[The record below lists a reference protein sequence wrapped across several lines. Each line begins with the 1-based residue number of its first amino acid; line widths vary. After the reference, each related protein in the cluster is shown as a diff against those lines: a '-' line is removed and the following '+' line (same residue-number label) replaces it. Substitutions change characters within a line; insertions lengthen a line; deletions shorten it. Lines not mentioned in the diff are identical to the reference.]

1 MINEIILNKS
11 VQLIDVH
18 STTALNDSDRNQLIE
33 KYNLTNEIL
42 DYADDENER
51 ARFEYDEITD
61 TYLIVYNVQNENE
74 QTTDLAERV
83 MPISFAIKGQ
93 QLFLFTSD
101 ATHYVKDYI
110 LYAKNHFKENVE
122 EPLWEYIFN
131 TFDLISSDYSD
142 QVSETDARRN
152 KIQRLI
158 KKHHSS
164 ESQILDLADL
174 QDFNTYLSTA
184 INGNLAVVRQLDLIS
199 SGNVQ
204 ELHLTKRAREHLH
217 DSLVEIE
224 QIKNQADLSSDIIDR
239 ISNTYNNI
247 LNNRTNTTM
256 KVLTIYTI
264 VLSIPTIVS
273 GFYGMNMKLP
283 FADSALSWV
292 FSLIITII
300 IIFIILWDLHRRDSL
315 QCFLAQY

>member
-1 MINEIILNKS
+1 MINEIVLN
-11 VQLIDVH
+11 QTTTLIDVH
-18 STTALNDSDRNQLIE
+18 STSDLNDADRNNLIE
-33 KYNLTNEIL
+33 NYKLTNEIL

-51 ARFEYDEITD
+51 ARFEYDEITQ
-61 TYLIVYNVQNENE
+61 TYLIVYNVQNENDDIA
-74 QTTDLAERV
+74 DLAQRAL
-83 MPISFAIKGQ
+83 PISFAIKGD
-93 QLFLFTSD
+93 QLFLFTND
-101 ATHYVKDYI
+101 ATHYVKDYL
-110 LYAKNHFKENVE
+110 LYAKAHFKGDLQN
-122 EPLWEYIFN
+122 PIWEYIFN

-142 QVSETDARRN
+142 QISETDIKRN

-174 QDFNTYLSTA
+174 QDLNTYLSTA
-184 INGNLAVVRQLDLIS
+184 INGNLAVVRQLDMIS
-199 SGNVQ
+199 SGKVQ
-204 ELHLTKRAREHLH
+204 ELHLSKVAREHLH

-283 FADSALSWV
+283 VADKGWSWV
-292 FSLIITII
+292 FSLIITVAII
-300 IIFIILWDLHRRDSL
+300 LIILWDLHRRDSL
-315 QCFLAQY
+315 

>member
-1 MINEIILNKS
+1 MINEIVLNQNIK
-11 VQLIDVH
+11 LIDIH
-18 STTALNDSDRNQLIE
+18 STKTLNDEDRTQLIE
-33 KYNLTNEIL
+33 KYKLTNEIL

-61 TYLIVYNVQNENE
+61 TYLIVFNVQNENNKI
-74 QTTDLAERV
+74 TDISQRV
-83 MPISFAIKGQ
+83 LPISLAIKDEQ
-93 QLFLFTSD
+93 IFLFTND
-101 ATHYVKDYI
+101 ATHYIKDYI
-110 LYAKNHFKENVE
+110 LIAKNHLKDDESKE
-122 EPLWEYIFN
+122 LWEYIFN
-131 TFDLISSDYSD
+131 TFDQISNDYSD
-142 QVSETDARRN
+142 QINETDVQRN
-152 KIQRLI
+152 KIQKMI

-174 QDFNTYLSTA
+174 EDLTTYLTTA
-184 INGNLAVVRQLDLIS
+184 INDNLSVARQLDLVS
-199 SGNVQ
+199 SGKVQ
-204 ELHLTKRAREHLH
+204 SLHLSKTTREHLN

-224 QIKNQADLSSDIIDR
+224 QIKNQVDLSSDVIDR

-283 FADSALSWV
+283 IADQRWSWV
-292 FSLIITII
+292 FSLIITIVI
-300 IIFIILWDLHRRDSL
+300 ILVILWDLHRRDSL
-315 QCFLAQY
+315 

>member
-1 MINEIILNKS
+1 MINEIVLNKS
-11 VQLIDVH
+11 VKLIDVH
-18 STTALNDSDRNQLIE
+18 STEDLDDDDRTTLIE
-33 KYNLTNEIL
+33 KYALTNEIL

-51 ARFEYDEITD
+51 ARFEYDEITN
-61 TYLIVYNVQNENE
+61 TYLIVYNAQNENN
-74 QTTDLAERV
+74 QTTDISQRV
-83 MPISFAIKGQ
+83 LPISFAIKND
-93 QLFLFTSD
+93 QLFLFTND
-101 ATHYVKDYI
+101 ATHYIKDYI
-110 LYAKNHFKENVE
+110 LAAKIHLKESSQNE
-122 EPLWEYIFN
+122 TWEYIFN
-131 TFDLISSDYSD
+131 TFDQISSDYSD
-142 QVSETDARRN
+142 QLSETDVKRN
-152 KIQRLI
+152 KIQKSIR
-158 KKHHSS
+158 KHHSS

-174 QDFNTYLSTA
+174 EDLTTYMGTA
-184 INGNLAVVRQLDLIS
+184 INGNFTVIKQLELIS

-204 ELHLTKRAREHLH
+204 PLHLTKVGREHMH
-217 DSLVEIE
+217 DSLIEIE

-283 FADSALSWV
+283 IADQKWSWI

-300 IIFIILWDLHRRDSL
+300 IILVILWDLHRRDSL
-315 QCFLAQY
+315 

>member
-1 MINEIILNKS
+1 MINKTTLNQDI
-11 VQLIDVH
+11 QLIDVH
-18 STTALNDSDRNQLIE
+18 STDSLNDEDRRELIE
-33 KYNLTNEIL
+33 KYDLTNEIL

-61 TYLIVYNVQNENE
+61 TYLIVYNVQNENN
-74 QTTDLAERV
+74 QTPDVSERV
-83 MPISFAIKGQ
+83 LPISFAIKNQ
-93 QLFLFTSD
+93 QLFLFTND
-101 ATHYVKDYI
+101 ATHYLKDY
-110 LYAKNHFKENVE
+110 LLAAKIHLPESSQAE
-122 EPLWEYIFN
+122 IWEFIFN
-131 TFDLISSDYSD
+131 VFDQISSDYSD
-142 QVSETDARRN
+142 QISETDERRN

-164 ESQILDLADL
+164 ENQILELADL
-174 QDFNTYLSTA
+174 QDLTTYLNTA
-184 INGNLAVVRQLDLIS
+184 INGNLTVVKQLELIT
-199 SGNVQ
+199 SGKIQ
-204 ELHLTKRAREHLH
+204 QLHLNKVAREHLH
-217 DSLVEIE
+217 DALIEIE
-224 QIKNQADLSSDIIDR
+224 QIKNQADLSSDVIDR

-283 FADSALSWV
+283 IADQKWSWI

-300 IIFIILWDLHRRDSL
+300 IILVILWDLHRRDSL
-315 QCFLAQY
+315 

>member
-1 MINEIILNKS
+1 MINEIMLNQTVK
-11 VQLIDVH
+11 LIDVH
-18 STTALNDSDRNQLIE
+18 STEALSDADRDTLIE
-33 KYNLTNEIL
+33 KYHLTNEIL

-51 ARFEYDEITD
+51 ARFEYDEITN
-61 TYLIVYNVQNENE
+61 TYLIVYNAQNEND
-74 QTTDLAERV
+74 QTTDISQRV
-83 MPISFAIKGQ
+83 MPISFAIKNN
-93 QLFLFTSD
+93 QLFLFTND

-110 LYAKNHFKENVE
+110 LSAKAHLKTVSQNET
-122 EPLWEYIFN
+122 WEYIFN
-131 TFDLISSDYSD
+131 TFDQISSDYSD
-142 QVSETDARRN
+142 QLSETDAKRN

-164 ESQILDLADL
+164 ENQILELADL
-174 QDFNTYLSTA
+174 QDLTTYLNTA
-184 INGNLAVVRQLDLIS
+184 INGNLTVVKQLELIS
-199 SGNVQ
+199 TGNIQ
-204 ELHLTKRAREHLH
+204 TLHLTKAAREHLH
-217 DSLVEIE
+217 DSLIEIE

-283 FADSALSWV
+283 LADQKWSWI
-292 FSLIITII
+292 FSVIITVIMML
-300 IIFIILWDLHRRDSL
+300 IILWDLNRRDRL
-315 QCFLAQY
+315 

>member
-1 MINEIILNKS
+1 MINEIVLNEKI
-11 VQLIDVH
+11 QLIDVH
-18 STTALNDSDRNQLIE
+18 STQNLNDDDRSQLIE
-33 KYNLTNEIL
+33 KYQLTNEIL

-51 ARFEYDEITD
+51 ARFEYDEFSD
-61 TYLIVYNVQNENE
+61 TYLIVYNVQNEND
-74 QTTDLAERV
+74 QTTDLSQRV
-83 MPISFAIKGQ
+83 LPISLAIKNE
-93 QLFLFTSD
+93 QLFLFTND
-101 ATHYVKDYI
+101 ATHYLKDY
-110 LYAKNHFKENVE
+110 LLSAKDHLKTSIQGEI
-122 EPLWEYIFN
+122 WEFIFN
-131 TFDLISSDYSD
+131 TFDQISSDYSD
-142 QVSETDARRN
+142 QISEIDVRRN

-174 QDFNTYLSTA
+174 EDLTTYLNTA
-184 INGNLAVVRQLDLIS
+184 INGNLTVVKQLELIS

-204 ELHLTKRAREHLH
+204 SLHLSKTTREHLH
-217 DSLVEIE
+217 DSLIEIE

-283 FADSALSWV
+283 IADQKWSWV

-300 IIFIILWDLHRRDSL
+300 IILVILWDLHRRDSL
-315 QCFLAQY
+315 

>member
-1 MINEIILNKS
+1 MINEIALNHGI
-11 VQLIDVH
+11 QLIDVH
-18 STTALNDSDRNQLIE
+18 STESLNDDDRAILIE

-51 ARFEYDEITD
+51 ARFEYDEITN

-74 QTTDLAERV
+74 QTPDMSQRV
-83 MPISFAIKGQ
+83 LPISFAIREQK
-93 QLFLFTSD
+93 LFLFTND
-101 ATHYVKDYI
+101 ATHYIKDYLI
-110 LYAKNHFKENVE
+110 SAKNHLKQTDQHEV
-122 EPLWEYIFN
+122 WEFIFN
-131 TFDLISSDYSD
+131 TLDQISSDYSD
-142 QVSETDARRN
+142 QISEADVRRN
-152 KIQRLI
+152 RIQTLI

-164 ESQILDLADL
+164 EKQILELADL
-174 QDFNTYLSTA
+174 EDLTTYLNTA
-184 INGNLAVVRQLDLIS
+184 INGNLTVVKQLELIS

-204 ELHLTKRAREHLH
+204 DLHLNKTSREHLH
-217 DSLVEIE
+217 DSLIEIE
-224 QIKNQADLSSDIIDR
+224 QIKNQVDLSSDIIDR

-283 FADSALSWV
+283 VADQGWSWI
-292 FSLIITII
+292 FSLIITVVII
-300 IIFIILWDLHRRDSL
+300 LVILWDLHRRDSL
-315 QCFLAQY
+315 

>member
-1 MINEIILNKS
+1 MINEIALNPGI
-11 VQLIDVH
+11 QLVDVH
-18 STTALNDSDRNQLIE
+18 STESLNDADRSTLIE

-51 ARFEYDEITD
+51 ARFEYDEISN

-74 QTTDLAERV
+74 QTPDMSERV
-83 MPISFAIKGQ
+83 LPISFAIREQ
-93 QLFLFTSD
+93 QLFLFTND
-101 ATHYVKDYI
+101 ATHYIKDYLI
-110 LYAKNHFKENVE
+110 AAKNHLTQADQREV
-122 EPLWEYIFN
+122 WEFIFN
-131 TFDLISSDYSD
+131 TLDQISSDYSD
-142 QVSETDARRN
+142 QISEADVRRN
-152 KIQRLI
+152 RIQNLI

-164 ESQILDLADL
+164 EKQILELADL
-174 QDFNTYLSTA
+174 EDLTTYLNTA
-184 INGNLAVVRQLDLIS
+184 INGNLTVVKQLELIS

-204 ELHLTKRAREHLH
+204 ALHLNKTAREHLH
-217 DSLVEIE
+217 DSLIEIE
-224 QIKNQADLSSDIIDR
+224 QIKNQVDLSSDIIDR

-283 FADSALSWV
+283 VADQGWSWI
-292 FSLIITII
+292 FSLVITII
-300 IIFIILWDLHRRDSL
+300 IILVILWDLHRRDSL
-315 QCFLAQY
+315 

>member
-1 MINEIILNKS
+1 MINKTTLNQDI
-11 VQLIDVH
+11 QLIDVH
-18 STTALNDSDRNQLIE
+18 STNSLNDEDRSELIE
-33 KYNLTNEIL
+33 KYELTNEIL

-61 TYLIVYNVQNENE
+61 TYLIVYNVQNENN
-74 QTTDLAERV
+74 QTTDVSERV
-83 MPISFAIKGQ
+83 LPISFAIKNR
-93 QLFLFTSD
+93 QLFLFTND
-101 ATHYVKDYI
+101 ATHYLKDY
-110 LYAKNHFKENVE
+110 LLAAKIHLPESSQTEV
-122 EPLWEYIFN
+122 WEFIFN
-131 TFDLISSDYSD
+131 VFDQISSDYSD
-142 QVSETDARRN
+142 QISETDSRRN

-164 ESQILDLADL
+164 ENQILELADL
-174 QDFNTYLSTA
+174 QDLTTYLSTA
-184 INGNLAVVRQLDLIS
+184 INGNLNVAKQLELIT
-199 SGNVQ
+199 SGKIQ
-204 ELHLTKRAREHLH
+204 QLHLNKAGREHLH
-217 DSLVEIE
+217 DALIEIE

-283 FADSALSWV
+283 VADQKWSWV
-292 FSLIITII
+292 FSLIVTIAI
-300 IIFIILWDLHRRDSL
+300 ILVILWDLHRRDSL
-315 QCFLAQY
+315 